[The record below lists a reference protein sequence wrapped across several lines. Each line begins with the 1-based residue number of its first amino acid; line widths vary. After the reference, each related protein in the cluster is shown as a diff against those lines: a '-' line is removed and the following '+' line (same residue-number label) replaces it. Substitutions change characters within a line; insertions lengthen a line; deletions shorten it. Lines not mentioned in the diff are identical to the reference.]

1 MGVIYALTFPDGL
14 QYVGQAVDF
23 DRRMRDYSNLHGTG
37 GKVKEWIIK
46 FGWDQVKKE
55 KLLQAP
61 RAELN
66 NDERRKIRELGTLW
80 PSGLN
85 LTKGGDGGGGWGL
98 DSERDARLRSQWAA
112 AVKPEC
118 VAKAR
123 ARVERLSK
131 LPDIEFHAEMARL
144 RRRAEKLGMP
154 SNKLERLYPNTF
166 TLEQIRKLQG
176 KAHGTPGPK
185 ATGRLSAEQLRA
197 NKKERKRK
205 WDEAQRTSSKS
216 RPLPQQATG
225 VREGAGPSVQAGV
238 AYSGASQHSPRS
250 RTPAGGLRNAEESDE
265 DFSDWWV
272 GARNAG
278 LL

>member
-1 MGVIYALTFPDGL
+1 MGVVYALTFPDGL

-23 DRRMRDYSNLHGTG
+23 DRRMREHSQLNRTG
-37 GKVKEWIIK
+37 GKVKEWIIR

-61 RAELN
+61 KAELN
-66 NDERRKIRELGTLW
+66 NDERRKIREMGTLW

-85 LTKGGDGGGGWGL
+85 LTEGGDGGCGWGV
-98 DSERDARLRSQWAA
+98 DAARDARLRAEWAA

-144 RRRAEKLGMP
+144 RRRAEKRGMP
-154 SNKLERLYPNTF
+154 RDKLERLYPNTF
-166 TLEQIRKLQG
+166 TLQQIRKLQG
-176 KAHGTPGPK
+176 KAHSIPGPK

-205 WDEAQRTSSKS
+205 WDEAQRTSSRS
-216 RPLPQQATG
+216 RPLPQQA
-225 VREGAGPSVQAGV
+225 VSVSKGAGPSVQAGV
-238 AYSGASQHSPRS
+238 AHSAASQHSPRS
-250 RTPAGGLRNAEESDE
+250 RTPAGGLRDGEDGGYETDSDA
-265 DFSDWWV
+265 SI
-272 GARNAG
+272 G
-278 LL
+278 